1 MTSLWTRLHLK
12 QFNSIRGERPS
23 HDSNLSKD
31 DSCHEKKDMPD
42 SGSLKN
48 DSCHEIR
55 AEKKDVTE
63 NVFKNNGEL
72 FSF

>member
-1 MTSLWTRLHLK
+1 
-12 QFNSIRGERPS
+12 
-23 HDSNLSKD
+23 
-31 DSCHEKKDMPD
+31 MPD